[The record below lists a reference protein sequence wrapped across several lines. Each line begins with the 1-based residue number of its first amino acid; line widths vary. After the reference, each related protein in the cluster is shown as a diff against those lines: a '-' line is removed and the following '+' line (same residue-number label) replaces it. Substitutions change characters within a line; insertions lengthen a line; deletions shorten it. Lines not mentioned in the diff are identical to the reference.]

1 MQLGIIG
8 LPQSGKSTVFAS
20 LTGRQSTQT
29 IASVKVPDPRLD
41 VLARMF
47 NPKKVTPAEVSFVEL
62 ADSGRGFGEGAG
74 WTSDILEQMRKMDAL
89 VYVVRAFENPTVAHF
104 EGSVDP
110 ERDIATMNLEM
121 TFADMALIEK
131 RIERIGAAMKSA
143 NAAEREKGDQERKLM
158 EQLMAGLEKEAP
170 IRDQPLKDADRRAI
184 DHYKFL
190 TQMPLLTVVNIGEDQ
205 LDQATDF
212 EEKFSRPDA
221 ANELV
226 TALSGKIEMDLAQM
240 DEGEAREFRDDL
252 GLEEPGLHRAIRLA
266 YQLLGYISF
275 LTTGEDEVRAWAVQD
290 GATAPVAAGRIH
302 TDIQRGF
309 IRAEIVGYDELV
321 AAGGLKEAKKLGVL
335 RLEGKTYTVAD
346 GDIINFL
353 FNV

>member
-1 MQLGIIG
+1 
-8 LPQSGKSTVFAS
+8 
-20 LTGRQSTQT
+20 
-29 IASVKVPDPRLD
+29 
-41 VLARMF
+41 MF
-47 NPKKVTPAEVSFVEL
+47 NPKKVTLAEVSFVEL

-74 WTSDILEQMRKMDAL
+74 WTSDVLEQMRKMDAL
-89 VYVVRAFENPTVAHF
+89 VHVVRAFEDPTVAHF

-110 ERDIATMNLEM
+110 ERDIATMNLET

-131 RIERIGAAMKSA
+131 RIERIGASMK
-143 NAAEREKGDQERKLM
+143 AAKASEREAGEHERKLM
-158 EQLMAGLEKEAP
+158 ERLMAGLEKEEP
-170 IRDQPLKDADRRAI
+170 IRDQPLNDADRRAI
-184 DHYKFL
+184 EHYKFL

-205 LDQATDF
+205 LDEAAAF
-212 EEKFSRPDA
+212 EAKFSRPDA

-240 DEGEAREFRDDL
+240 DGDEAREFREDL

-275 LTTGEDEVRAWAVQD
+275 LTTGEDEVRAWAIRE
-290 GATAPVAAGRIH
+290 GATAPVAAGKIH
-302 TDIQRGF
+302 SDIERGF
-309 IRAEIVGYDELV
+309 IRAEIVSYDELV
-321 AAGGLKEAKKLGVL
+321 AAGGLKEAKQRGVL

-346 GDIINFL
+346 GDVINFL